1 MTPHY
6 KTPLS
11 VNHKKVSQITALLT
25 IRIPLL
31 SPKTIITPQPL
42 FTLPIFPT
50 INYLRVLLNNDI
62 CTTHTSFA
70 FYLPLHNPFAH
81 IQRIQITYSSHFLS
95 LQTPTI
101 SPTPYNP
108 LHISTFTP
116 SMASP
121 CGLMDKAFPSG
132 GRDCGFKSHLGLSF
146 LLSFLSFSYFTFS
159 ILNSMNYIK

>member
-6 KTPLS
+6 YNAI
-11 VNHKKVSQITALLT
+11 VGESQKISQFTALLT
-25 IRIPLL
+25 IRVPRL
-31 SPKTIITPQPL
+31 SPKTIITPQLL

-62 CTTHTSFA
+62 CTTHTSVA
-70 FYLPLHNPFAH
+70 FHLPLHNPFAH

-116 SMASP
+116 SIASP

-146 LLSFLSFSYFTFS
+146 SFIIPYYFTIP
-159 ILNSMNYIK
+159 ILSSMNYIK

>member
-70 FYLPLHNPFAH
+70 FHLPLHNPFAH
-81 IQRIQITYSSHFLS
+81 IQRIQTIRSSHFLS

-101 SPTPYNP
+101 ISHSLQPIAYIY
-108 LHISTFTP
+108 LHSIP
-116 SMASP
+116 NESMWP
-121 CGLMDKAFPSG
+121 NG
-132 GRDCGFKSHLGLSF
+132 
-146 LLSFLSFSYFTFS
+146 
-159 ILNSMNYIK
+159 

>member
-6 KTPLS
+6 YNAI
-11 VNHKKVSQITALLT
+11 VGESQKISQFTALLT
-25 IRIPLL
+25 IRVPRL

-70 FYLPLHNPFAH
+70 FHLPLQKPFAH
-81 IQRIQITYSSHFLS
+81 IQRIQITNFSHFLS

-101 SPTPYNP
+101 ISHSLQPIAYIY
-108 LHISTFTP
+108 LHSFQSK
-116 SMASP
+116 SMWP
-121 CGLMDKAFPSG
+121 NG
-132 GRDCGFKSHLGLSF
+132 
-146 LLSFLSFSYFTFS
+146 
-159 ILNSMNYIK
+159 